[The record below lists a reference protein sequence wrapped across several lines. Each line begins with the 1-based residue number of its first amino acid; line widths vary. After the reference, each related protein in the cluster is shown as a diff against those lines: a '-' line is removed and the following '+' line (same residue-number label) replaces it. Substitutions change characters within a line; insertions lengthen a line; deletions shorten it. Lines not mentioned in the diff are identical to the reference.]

1 MKRSHKCSKARLE
14 TLEAE
19 LSKKDRAASAMAGQ
33 WEGTQAPTHAG
44 KDENARVT
52 NSDPLLQP
60 IDVRMGRGRD
70 KQLRMRKA
78 SQPVLTESDD
88 EEDVEMEE

>member
-1 MKRSHKCSKARLE
+1 MKRSHKYSKARLE

-33 WEGTQAPTHAG
+33 REGNQAPTHAR

-78 SQPVLTESDD
+78 SQPVLTECDD
-88 EEDVEMEE
+88 EGDVEMEE